1 MRLAVKRM
9 CLKMAMAAW
18 HQGGWLMVG
27 GLASVL
33 AIMALLVALRKTQ
46 KASWQPRESRLK

>member
-9 CLKMAMAAW
+9 YLKMAMAAW
-18 HQGGWLMVG
+18 HQGGGLMVG

-33 AIMALLVALRKTQ
+33 GIMALLVALMKTQ
-46 KASWQPRESRLK
+46 KASLQTGESRLK